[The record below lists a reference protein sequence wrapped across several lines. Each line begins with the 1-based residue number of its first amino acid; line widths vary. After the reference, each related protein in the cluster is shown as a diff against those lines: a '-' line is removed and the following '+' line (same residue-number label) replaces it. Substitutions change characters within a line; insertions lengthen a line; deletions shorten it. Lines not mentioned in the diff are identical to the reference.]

1 MARGARLA
9 IEGDDGVD
17 DEYAKRP
24 ARLLRLREDPRRVAQ
39 QLLEHVAVV
48 RASVHHILH
57 HELLLD
63 IVPGRDRREAL
74 RPEGALG
81 VNVHGATLA
90 CTHRHT

>member
-1 MARGARLA
+1 MARGVHLA
-9 IEGDDGVD
+9 VEGDDAVN
-17 DEYAKRP
+17 DEDSKGAS
-24 ARLLRLREDPRRVAQ
+24 RLLRLRKDPRRVAQ

-57 HELLLD
+57 HELRLD
-63 IVPGRDRREAL
+63 VVPGGDRREAL